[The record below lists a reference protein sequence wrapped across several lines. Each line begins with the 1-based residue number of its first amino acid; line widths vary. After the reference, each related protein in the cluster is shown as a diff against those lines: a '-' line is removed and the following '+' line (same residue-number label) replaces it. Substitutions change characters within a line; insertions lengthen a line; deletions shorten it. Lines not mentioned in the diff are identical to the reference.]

1 MLTEDLLYSYVS
13 VCNEKVYRAT
23 WALKGPNRAPNN
35 TSLIQL
41 AWNPLDSIRGVVKY
55 KSIRPE
61 WAPKKPHDMACK
73 REAFFVVWGEK
84 CRFSRLNF
92 DYAQASF
99 AQIINLNFNA
109 L

>member
-1 MLTEDLLYSYVS
+1 V
-13 VCNEKVYRAT
+13 
-23 WALKGPNRAPNN
+23 GF
-35 TSLIQL
+35 
-41 AWNPLDSIRGVVKY
+41 
-55 KSIRPE
+55 
-61 WAPKKPHDMACK
+61 PKKPHDMACK